1 MNIEAAKQLIKKYT
15 AGHATFIARAM
26 TAKRYYLVNND
37 ILYAPRKQKQ
47 EVKFDYPLN
56 LHISQTSNLINGL
69 SFRVDKFK
77 RC

>member
-47 EVKFDYPLN
+47 EVKNGESAMENPLRN
-56 LHISQTSNLINGL
+56 ADNRIPFSFTS
-69 SFRVDKFK
+69 
-77 RC
+77 CW